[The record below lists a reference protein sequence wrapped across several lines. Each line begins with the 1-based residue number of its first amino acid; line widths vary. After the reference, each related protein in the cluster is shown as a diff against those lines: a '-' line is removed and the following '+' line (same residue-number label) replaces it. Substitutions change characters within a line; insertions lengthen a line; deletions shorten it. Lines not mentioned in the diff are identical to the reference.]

1 MTAAA
6 AAATAPTTD
15 HVLIASLC
23 PPHLWWRVP
32 FLCTPLPPAPRPR
45 NHFRAMREALGR
57 ALRDE
62 ENREGNLGQLLDFLC
77 TYPRRRISTVEP

>member
-45 NHFRAMREALGR
+45 NHFRAMREALGV
-57 ALRDE
+57 
-62 ENREGNLGQLLDFLC
+62 LGHQVSVTRVIGVPLMAAWMRSVL
-77 TYPRRRISTVEP
+77 

>member
-1 MTAAA
+1 MT

-23 PPHLWWRVP
+23 PPCLSSRA
-32 FLCTPLPPAPRPR
+32 LPGHAASACPAAPTMP
-45 NHFRAMREALGR
+45 FRAMREAL
-57 ALRDE
+57 RDA
-62 ENREGNLGQLLDFLC
+62 ENREGNLGQLLDFPC